1 MKIVIAPDSY
11 KESLSAMEV
20 ATEIERGFRQVLP
33 NADYIKVPVAD
44 GGEGTVQSMVD
55 ATEGKLVTLSVIG
68 PLGNRVEAHYGILG
82 QRRHAL
88 GDSSNQSDAM
98 AQAHTAII
106 EMASASGLHHV
117 PLEQRNPL
125 LTTSYGTG
133 QLIRHALDAG
143 INHIII
149 GLGGSATND
158 GGAGML
164 QALGAQLID
173 QNGKEIAAGGAAL
186 ATLKRIDISGLD
198 PRLSH
203 CHIEVACDVDNP
215 LCGDKGASAIFGP
228 QKGATPTMV
237 AQLDAA
243 LAHFADITRAAGLA
257 ECRDI
262 AGAGAAG
269 GMGFAVL
276 AYLKGELKPG
286 IDIVMQ
292 TVNLAAII
300 RGADLVITGE
310 GRLDSQTLH
319 GKTPMGVAR
328 EANKQGIAVIAIAG
342 CVSDDAN
349 VLLNHGFCALFS
361 TTPRAMPLNQV
372 LASAKHNL
380 YSTSVSIAA
389 LYNTNRTR

>member
-33 NADYIKVPVAD
+33 NADYVKVPVAD

-55 ATEGKLVTLSVIG
+55 ATNGKIIELSVIG
-68 PLGNRVEAHYGILG
+68 PLGEPVTARYGILG
-82 QRRHAL
+82 PKNIGA
-88 GDSSNQSDAM
+88 SVNKTK
-98 AQAHTAII
+98 TAVI

-117 PLEQRNPL
+117 PIGQRNPQ

-133 QLIRHALDAG
+133 ELICHALNAG
-143 INHIII
+143 IKHIII

-158 GGAGML
+158 AGAGML
-164 QALGAQLID
+164 QALGVNLLDKHGQAI
-173 QNGKEIAAGGAAL
+173 NVGGAGLEAL
-186 ATLKRIDISGLD
+186 HSIDISQLHPLLG
-198 PRLSH
+198 S
-203 CHIEVACDVDNP
+203 CQIEVACDVNNP

-228 QKGATPTMV
+228 QKGATDTMV
-237 AQLDAA
+237 ERLDNA
-243 LAHFADITRAAGLA
+243 LAHFADITSKTTLTEHRNTP
-257 ECRDI
+257 
-262 AGAGAAG
+262 GAGAAG

-286 IDIVMQ
+286 IDIVMK
-292 TVNLAAII
+292 TVDLAEALK
-300 RGADLVITGE
+300 GADLVITGE

-328 EANKQGIAVIAIAG
+328 EANKLNIPVIAIAG